1 MLNRRIFM
9 DLFLKELS
17 NKKDFTISDFK
28 IILDKIIKRE
38 INLFERKQEI
48 YGEKESPFI
57 NFQEG
62 SNLNRITPLQY
73 GFMLVSKHILALKK
87 LIDKIAKGQGYYN
100 KAEEELFLELIGDIR
115 IYVALFFG
123 MYLQDFTQ
131 SQTEERHNV

>member
-1 MLNRRIFM
+1 M

-17 NKKDFTISDFK
+17 NKKDFAISDFK

-38 INLFERKQEI
+38 ISLFERKQEV
-48 YGEKESPFI
+48 YGEQKSPFI
-57 NFQEG
+57 NFTEG
-62 SNLNRITPLQY
+62 SNLNNITPLQY
-73 GFMLVSKHILALKK
+73 GFTLVSKHILALKK

-131 SQTEERHNV
+131 SQTEESHNV